1 VDDPEK
7 FMERKALDGLDE
19 RSRPPGSGL
28 GGRRSRL

>member
-28 GGRRSRL
+28 